1 MKSNEEHPGT
11 VTKMPIGDGP
21 DQMQGQK
28 VEIPRSVVLE
38 TAMSDIAVSIDN
50 IVANYGIDP
59 YDLHMILQMLDNRCL
74 DAMVKISTNQVVAGL
89 KIVKET
95 GGRVEGG
102 SDDRT

>member
-1 MKSNEEHPGT
+1 MNTAKDHPGT
-11 VTKMPIGDGP
+11 VTKMPPRVSGGDV
-21 DQMQGQK
+21 GQK

-38 TAMSDIAVSIDN
+38 TAMAEIAVNVDN
-50 IVANYGIDP
+50 VTAAYGIDP

-95 GGRVEGG
+95 GGKVEGG